1 MLGGVKFLSKKRKK
15 KEEES
20 TENFI
25 QPGCGCFLLSFFK
38 VSALWCSTQSEENL
52 LEQQQNYPVSD
63 IVFRLFSL
71 YFFQV
76 MGLFILILLS

>member
-1 MLGGVKFLSKKRKK
+1 MLEGYNSYQKK
-15 KEEES
+15 KEKKKES

-76 MGLFILILLS
+76 MGPFILTLLS